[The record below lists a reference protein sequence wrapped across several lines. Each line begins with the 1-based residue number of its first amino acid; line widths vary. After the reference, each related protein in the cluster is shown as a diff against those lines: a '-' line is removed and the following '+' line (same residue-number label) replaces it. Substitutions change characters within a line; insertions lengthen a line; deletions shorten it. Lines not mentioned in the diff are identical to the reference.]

1 MAQKERHRSM
11 TMGEQLRWWGAG
23 FAAFIVLLWFL
34 TDAILPFVLGAA
46 LAYLT
51 DPLADRLERAGLSRI
66 LATVVITAGSI
77 GAAVLALIL
86 IIPTLIEQVQ
96 NAIASAPSY
105 VEWLRGV
112 VTTYLP
118 SLSDQDSALRGAMEN
133 LRARADDWSV
143 SVLQGLW
150 SGGLAVI
157 DSVALIVI
165 TPVVAF
171 YLLYDWD
178 RMIAGIDD
186 SLPRQHRD
194 TIHRLMGELDRVL
207 AGFMRGQLSVCAILG
222 AFYAVA
228 LSLIGLQFG
237 LLIGAFAGLISFI
250 PFVGSILGGLLSVGV
265 AVVQFWDEPGMIAA
279 VAVVFVA
286 GQAVE
291 GNFLTPKLV
300 GGKIGLHP
308 VWLMFALSAFGSLFG
323 FVGLLVAV
331 PAAAGI
337 GVFGRFLIERYKA
350 GRLYRGS
357 AEWQARAAAESDQTE
372 ERQE

>member
-1 MAQKERHRSM
+1 M
-11 TMGEQLRWWGAG
+11 TMGEQLRWWGVG
-23 FAAFIVLLWFL
+23 FATFIVLLWFL
-34 TDAILPFVLGAA
+34 SAAILPFVLGTA

-66 LATVVITAGSI
+66 LATVAITAGSL

-105 VEWLRGV
+105 IEWLRGV
-112 VTTYLP
+112 VITYMP
-118 SLSDQDSALRGAMEN
+118 SLSDEDSALRGAMEN

-143 SVLQGLW
+143 SVLRGLW

-157 DSVALIVI
+157 DFVALVVI

-178 RMIAGIDD
+178 RMIAGIDGC
-186 SLPRQHRD
+186 LPRQHRD
-194 TIHRLMGELDRVL
+194 TVHRLMGELDRVL
-207 AGFMRGQLSVCAILG
+207 AGFMRGQLMVCTILG

-250 PFVGSILGGLLSVGV
+250 PFVGSILGG
-265 AVVQFWDEPGMIAA
+265 WCR
-279 VAVVFVA
+279 
-286 GQAVE
+286 
-291 GNFLTPKLV
+291 
-300 GGKIGLHP
+300 
-308 VWLMFALSAFGSLFG
+308 SASPWCSSGAS
-323 FVGLLVAV
+323 
-331 PAAAGI
+331 
-337 GVFGRFLIERYKA
+337 
-350 GRLYRGS
+350 RG
-357 AEWQARAAAESDQTE
+357 
-372 ERQE
+372 

>member
-1 MAQKERHRSM
+1 M
-11 TMGEQLRWWGAG
+11 TMGEQFRWWGIG
-23 FAAFIVLLWFL
+23 FAVFIVLLWSL
-34 TDAILPFVLGAA
+34 SGAIMPFVLGAA
-46 LAYLT
+46 LAYLI

-66 LATVVITAGSI
+66 LATVVITV
-77 GAAVLALIL
+77 GALGVVVVALIL
-86 IIPTLIEQVQ
+86 IIPTLIEQVRG
-96 NAIASAPSY
+96 AIASAPSY
-105 VEWLRGV
+105 VEWLRGI
-112 VTTYLP
+112 VTTYMP
-118 SLSDQDSALRGAMEN
+118 SLSDQNPALSGAMEN
-133 LRARADDWSV
+133 LRARAEGWSV

-157 DSVALIVI
+157 DFAALVVI
-165 TPVVAF
+165 TPVVVF
-171 YLLYDWD
+171 YLLLDWD
-178 RMIAGIDD
+178 RMIAAIDGI
-186 SLPRQHRD
+186 LPRQHRA
-194 TIHRLMGELDRVL
+194 TIHRLAGELDQVL
-207 AGFMRGQLSVCAILG
+207 AGFVRGQLSVCAILG

-250 PFVGSILGGLLSVGV
+250 PFVGSILGGLMSVGV
-265 AVVQFWDEPGMIAA
+265 AVVQFWGEPGMIVA
-279 VAVVFVA
+279 VAAVFVA

-300 GGKIGLHP
+300 GGKVGLHP

-337 GVFGRFLIERYKA
+337 GVLGRFLIERYQD

-357 AEWQARAAAESDQTE
+357 AEWQEREAAESGRSGE
-372 ERQE
+372 GQE